1 MSTGDDYSLFV
12 VPGTGDANQTFASS
26 LSDKLGLP
34 VTDHGR
40 TVFKSGEMIV
50 SLPAEVSETAV
61 IVLAPSF
68 RPSDAILE
76 LLLLADALRR
86 HGVRSLTCV
95 LQYVP
100 YSRSNRLNR
109 PGLPLGS
116 KVVISMLEQSPID
129 RFVVFDLHARETLG
143 YFSKPVTWIPTL
155 QLMSDAIPL
164 HAPEVVVSPDRGRY
178 DDCMQIST
186 MRSCTLDMLMKVRRD
201 DSGSSELVAGARTD
215 LNGRS
220 VLLFDDEIWSGV
232 TAAHATESLFAAGAA
247 RIDYLTVYDFTT
259 PDIRKNMLENLGISS
274 FTTTNLAHHGNDP
287 FDGRYRILDAADL
300 VVRAWPR
307 ITGGSA
313 RR

>member
-1 MSTGDDYSLFV
+1 MSATGDFSLFV
-12 VPGTGDANQTFASS
+12 VPGTERESQTFAAS
-26 LSDKLGLP
+26 LSGKLGQP
-34 VTDHGR
+34 ITDHNR
-40 TVFKSGEMIV
+40 TEFKSGEMIV
-50 SLPAEVSETAV
+50 SLPEEVGETAV
-61 IVLAPSF
+61 IVLAPSS
-68 RPSDAILE
+68 RPSDALLE
-76 LLLLADALRR
+76 LMLLADALQR
-86 HGVRSLTCV
+86 HGVHSLTCV

-116 KVVISMLEQSPID
+116 KVVISMLEQSAID

-143 YFSKPVTWIPTL
+143 YFSKPVTWMPTL

-164 HAPEVVVSPDRGRY
+164 RAPEVVVSPDRGRY
-178 DDCMQIST
+178 DDCMQLST

-220 VLLFDDEIWSGV
+220 ILLFDDEIWSGV
-232 TAAHATESLFAAGAA
+232 TAAHAAESLFAAGAA
-247 RIDYLTVYDFTT
+247 RIDYVTVYDFTT
-259 PDIRKNMLENLGISS
+259 PDIRKNMLENIGISS
-274 FTTTNLAHHGNDP
+274 FTTTNLAHHGGDP

-300 VVRAWPR
+300 VTGVWTRVV
-307 ITGGSA
+307 GGSG

>member
-1 MSTGDDYSLFV
+1 MTGADDCSLFV
-12 VPGTGDANQTFASS
+12 VPGTGKESQTFAAA
-26 LSDKLGLP
+26 LSARLGLS

-40 TVFKSGEMIV
+40 TVFPSGEMIV
-50 SLPAEVSETAV
+50 QLPEQVAHTAV
-61 IVLAPSF
+61 VVLAPSAQ
-68 RPSDAILE
+68 PSDAILE
-76 LLLLADALRR
+76 LVLLADALRR

-116 KVVISMLEQSPID
+116 KVVISLLENSAID

-143 YFSKPVTWIPTL
+143 YFSKPVTWMPTL
-155 QLMSDAIPL
+155 QLMSDAIPV

-178 DDCMQIST
+178 DDCMQLST

-215 LNGRS
+215 LTGRS
-220 VLLFDDEIWSGV
+220 VLLFDDEIWSGI
-232 TAAHATESLFAAGAA
+232 TAAHAVESLFTAGAA

-259 PDIRKNMLENLGISS
+259 PDVRKNMLENLGVAS
-274 FTTTNLAHHGNDP
+274 FTTTNLAQHGTDE
-287 FDGRYRILDAADL
+287 FDGRYRVLDAAEQVTGAWSR
-300 VVRAWPR
+300 VV
-307 ITGGSA
+307 GGPAA
-313 RR
+313 R

>member
-12 VPGTGDANQTFASS
+12 VPGTGDASQTFASS

-164 HAPEVVVSPDRGRY
+164 HSPEVVVSPDRGRY

-274 FTTTNLAHHGNDP
+274 FTTTNLAHHGNDS

-307 ITGGSA
+307 IVGGSA